1 MEDTHLGLVKPIAET
16 VVKNKAEHVS
26 GSYRYKDKK
35 VKQVEGVHCSL
46 LTYPALMAADI
57 LLYDTD
63 LVPVGEDQKQHL
75 ELTRNLAQRFNQKYG
90 DTFVVPE
97 AYIAKE
103 GAKVMSLQDPT
114 KKMSKSDPNPKG
126 YIALLDEE
134 NVIRK
139 KIMSA
144 VTDSVGTI
152 SYDPVERPGISNL
165 LTIYDVFTGE
175 GIDNICK
182 KYEGKGYADFKA
194 DLADIV
200 VNAIKPIQE
209 RYNELIK
216 SSELDTILDE
226 GRDYA
231 SKIAFKKISKVYN
244 KIGLGRKR

>member
-1 MEDTHLGLVKPIAET
+1 
-16 VVKNKAEHVS
+16 
-26 GSYRYKDKK
+26 
-35 VKQVEGVHCSL
+35 
-46 LTYPALMAADI
+46 
-57 LLYDTD
+57 
-63 LVPVGEDQKQHL
+63 
-75 ELTRNLAQRFNQKYG
+75 
-90 DTFVVPE
+90 
-97 AYIAKE
+97 
-103 GAKVMSLQDPT
+103 MSLQDPT